1 MRRLIRNQ
9 VHRPCRR
16 EFSKTRSKTS
26 LVPGAA
32 SIGCRYSSRESLVGN
47 HQDVDTTTSTTTQ
60 FFPTASRGCFEI
72 KNISARQLSS
82 EAIRSLASG
91 GDGDFFRSATREDVV
106 INPFL
111 RGVRAKET
119 VAPLELLQ
127 AISTLQHRAALDV
140 ENNSGENDAGAAKY
154 NGADEP
160 VVNRNDTF
168 ATDEESESSHV
179 QTKDDLS
186 DIDSVRK
193 RIKEELDTELRE
205 GRHSTRRYKIIVD
218 VFNEERSSAHEL
230 LDDQQLISM
239 FHFLVN
245 NDILLSYEVLKYFA
259 ERCKEKGRVVRLDMY
274 QRVIN
279 RIRPYMHY
287 DASKPESKARRMKL
301 KELICLVLDVT
312 QHIQEE
318 YSEGKKKVY
327 QYILLPELVQALS
340 ENKNCDVKSLAT
352 PIMNYILESK
362 FPVLNPEL
370 YECLLL
376 SGRRSELDQDVFP
389 YHNVLSELVSS
400 GKLSLVHSRHW
411 STLDVLSLT
420 NRQFCTCLV
429 GFRVRAKA

>member
-1 MRRLIRNQ
+1 M
-9 VHRPCRR
+9 
-16 EFSKTRSKTS
+16 
-26 LVPGAA
+26 PGAA

-72 KNISARQLSS
+72 KDISARQLSS
-82 EAIRSLASG
+82 EAIRSLAPG
-91 GDGDFFRSATREDVV
+91 GDGDYFQSATCEDVV

-111 RGVRAKET
+111 RGGRAKET

-127 AISTLQHRAALDV
+127 AISTLQHRYLLDV
-140 ENNSGENDAGAAKY
+140 EHNSGENDSVSAKY
-154 NGADEP
+154 DPNGEDEP
-160 VVNRNDTF
+160 VVNQNDTF
-168 ATDEESESSHV
+168 ATDEELPHV
-179 QTKDDLS
+179 QTKDDLN

-205 GRHSTRRYKIIVD
+205 GRNSTRRYKIIVN
-218 VFNEERSSAHEL
+218 VFNKERSSAHEL
-230 LDDQQLISM
+230 LDDQQLSSM

-245 NDILLSYEVLKYFA
+245 NDILLSYEVLKYYA
-259 ERCKEKGRVVRLDMY
+259 ERCKEKGRVARLDMY

-287 DASKPESKARRMKL
+287 DATKPESKSRRMKL
-301 KELICLVLDVT
+301 KELIGLVLDVT

-327 QYILLPELVQALS
+327 QFILLPELVQALS
-340 ENKNCDVKSLAT
+340 ENKNCDIKSLAT
-352 PIMNYILESK
+352 PIMNYILEHK

-376 SGRRSELDQDVFP
+376 SGRRSEIVQDVFP
-389 YHNVLSELVSS
+389 YHKVLSELVSS
-400 GKLSLVHSRHW
+400 GKLPLVHSRH
-411 STLDVLSLT
+411 
-420 NRQFCTCLV
+420 
-429 GFRVRAKA
+429 